1 MLAAHALP
9 LTRVRAP
16 HCRSYCPHTFNYSPP
31 AHAAPATHPSR
42 ATWIDSFRRTTHEF
56 QSRAAGDASVPDA
69 AAKAA
74 RFAARFATE
83 LAALEAPP
91 PEGARS
97 ADAPAQRSASR
108 TTRATPI
115 AL

>member
-1 MLAAHALP
+1 M
-9 LTRVRAP
+9 
-16 HCRSYCPHTFNYSPP
+16 
-31 AHAAPATHPSR
+31 
-42 ATWIDSFRRTTHEF
+42 
-56 QSRAAGDASVPDA
+56 PDA

-97 ADAPAQRSASR
+97 ADAPAQRSAAC
-108 TTRATPI
+108 TRATLI
-115 AL
+115 RALTRAPHTQSKRWTRCAA